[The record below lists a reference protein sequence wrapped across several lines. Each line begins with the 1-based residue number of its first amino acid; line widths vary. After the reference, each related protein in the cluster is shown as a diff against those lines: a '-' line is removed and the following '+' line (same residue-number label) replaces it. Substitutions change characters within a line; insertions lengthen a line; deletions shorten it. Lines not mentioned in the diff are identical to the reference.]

1 MSDFPWGDLTPAQ
14 RRQIHEAHADAKT
27 RASLAAAAANAVKPG
42 QIWQDCDPR
51 SYGRHL
57 LVETIEEPAG
67 RAPARAV
74 VLLVGANGD
83 VHGRERRTRIK
94 LDRFRPTSNG
104 YRLIRDVQE
113 EL

>member
-1 MSDFPWGDLTPAQ
+1 MT
-14 RRQIHEAHADAKT
+14 T
-27 RASLAAAAANAVKPG
+27 VKPG

-74 VLLVGANGD
+74 VLLVDIAGRAAGS
-83 VHGRERRTRIK
+83 RERRTRIK
-94 LDRFRPTSNG
+94 VDRFRPTSNG
-104 YRLIRDVQE
+104 YRLIRDVE
-113 EL
+113 EPL